1 MQPQIG
7 AGGLAT
13 NALSG
18 LLGLNGSTA
27 GRQAFDQFRKSSNY
41 DFVLNQ
47 GLKGVS
53 YSNAPTYGSGGAA
66 KALNNY
72 AQGQAGNA
80 LSGYEAMLAGQ
91 SSLGANT
98 ALGLGQ
104 IGSGIAQQVASAN
117 NSSAS
122 AQGGAALNGANAF
135 GNAFGDLSKLFGQQ
149 SGQSSFG
156 GPGLGSSGGITYGQ
170 TGLI

>member
-1 MQPQIG
+1 M
-7 AGGLAT
+7 AT

-18 LLGLNGSTA
+18 LLGLNGDVA
-27 GRQAFDQFRKSSNY
+27 GRQAFDRFRKSSNY
-41 DFVLNQ
+41 DFVLDQ

-53 YSNAPTYGSGGAA
+53 YANAPSYGSGGAA

-80 LSGYEAMLAGQ
+80 LAGYEAMLAGQ
-91 SSLGANT
+91 SGLGAQS

-104 IGSGIAQQVASAN
+104 IGSGIAGQVASAN
-117 NSSAS
+117 NSAAS
-122 AQGGAALNGANAF
+122 AQGGAAINGGNAF
-135 GNAFGDLSKLFGQQ
+135 GNAFGDIAKLFGQQ

-156 GPGLGSSGGITYGQ
+156 VTQGPTGIGALA
-170 TGLI
+170 GLI